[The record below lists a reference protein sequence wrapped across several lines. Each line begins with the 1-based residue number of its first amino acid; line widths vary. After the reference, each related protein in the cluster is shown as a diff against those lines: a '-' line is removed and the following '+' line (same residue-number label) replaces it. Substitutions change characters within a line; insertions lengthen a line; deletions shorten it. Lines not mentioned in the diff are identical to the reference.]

1 MKDKRVRKLLSLL
14 IALAMTFACMPAM
27 ATGLI
32 GSITG
37 VKEGDDILSSDQ
49 GKVVM
54 EEEEVPLSDTE
65 TDSVATDTPDATQ
78 TTDVAEQPDAT
89 DASIDVQ
96 PATTTEPGTTGTTYE
111 IDESARELYL
121 RLKDET
127 PIQEGW
133 QVEFVGDSTLM
144 MLAMPDL
151 VVWNIVPESGIMEL
165 KWSRDLSEFL
175 PEGEG
180 GLNFATSPD
189 GNKVLLSTTDGAVYL
204 VSAIETQQIAPE
216 GSAATRLIWARDSL
230 SYAYINESGINVTLS
245 DGTTL
250 LIDGDVTMPVNSD
263 TEWLNPG
270 ETPAALQELLSSE
283 EWDYAG
289 TGENCVLFDS
299 ASDETSCAYLLDTET
314 VVTYP
319 EKIFSSMTIGISGA
333 CPLYDN
339 NSERYR
345 LYLTDGSY
353 ADIPMQEAINSG
365 TMANPYGW
373 LGNSIC
379 VLEQDFTSRSTFRLH
394 AANTSTGI
402 TYTLLAP
409 WEYAELVNGTAVE

>member
-1 MKDKRVRKLLSLL
+1 MKDGKVRKPLALL
-14 IALAMTFACMPAM
+14 IALCMVFACMPAM

-37 VKEGDDILSSDQ
+37 VKEGDDIMSSDQ
-49 GKVVM
+49 GKLVM
-54 EEEEVPLSDTE
+54 NEEEVPLTNIEADSAV
-65 TDSVATDTPDATQ
+65 TDAPDAT
-78 TTDVAEQPDAT
+78 EQPE
-89 DASIDVQ
+89 
-96 PATTTEPGTTGTTYE
+96 ATTAPDIGGTTYQ

-121 RLKDET
+121 RLKEET

-144 MLAMPDL
+144 MLATLDI

-165 KWSRDLSEFL
+165 KWARDLSEFL

-180 GLNFATSPD
+180 GLSFATSPD
-189 GNKVLLSTTDGAVYL
+189 GSRVLISTTDGAVYL
-204 VSAIETQQIAPE
+204 ISATDTQQIASE
-216 GSAATRLIWARDSL
+216 GSAATGLIWARDSL
-230 SYAYINESGINVTLS
+230 SYAYINDSGINVTLS

-250 LIDGDVTMPVNSD
+250 LIDGEIIMPVKSD
-263 TEWLNPG
+263 SEWLNPD
-270 ETPAALQELLSSE
+270 ETPAMLEELLLSE

-299 ASDETSCAYLLDTET
+299 ARDETSCAYLPGSDT

-319 EKIFSSMTIGISGA
+319 EKIFSSMTIGASGA

-345 LYLTDGSY
+345 LYLADGSY
-353 ADIPMQEAINSG
+353 ADIPMLEAINSG
-365 TMANPYGW
+365 TMTNPYGW
-373 LGNSIC
+373 LGDSIC

-409 WEYAELVNGTAVE
+409 WEYAELVNGPAVE